1 MRVLLILLAAF
12 GLQTAVPDIAFDS
25 APNPLTLPDDIYLG
39 EVGGVAA
46 NSRGEIFVYTRTG
59 HPTVSIGTS
68 RPFAHGGS
76 RLFVFDR
83 TGKYLREIGQDSY
96 GMMFAQQVRV
106 DRQDNV
112 WLVDQMSGYVMK
124 LGADGRPT
132 LLLGRKP
139 ESVTI
144 GGGAG
149 RAGGGGGAG
158 GGAARSA
165 ADGPGA
171 ARGAGPGAG
180 AGVAGRA
187 AADGNAGR
195 AAGAPAA
202 AAPAGGRGR
211 GGLPG
216 AGQQADVFNRPMDVA
231 WDRAGDIFVAD
242 GLGNARVAKF
252 DSKGVFIKSWGS
264 RGAEPGLF
272 ANVTAIAVD
281 DNGNVYAA
289 DAGNHRIQV
298 FDNDGAFK
306 SAITGIDSPMAMCMT
321 PGPDQVLYVSNS
333 NPPEDFDTAGEIYKL
348 KLDGTIIGKFGRAGK
363 RLKEFGAVNSID
375 CRSESALLVGEAANM
390 RVQKITVK

>member
-1 MRVLLILLAAF
+1 MRLLLVLLAAA
-12 GLQTAVPDIAFDS
+12 GLQAAVPELAFDS
-25 APNPLTLPDDIYLG
+25 APSPLTLPADIYLG

-68 RPFAHGGS
+68 RPFMHGGS

-83 TGKYLREIGQDSY
+83 AGKYLREIGKDSY
-96 GMMFAQQVRV
+96 GMNFAQQVRV
-106 DRQDNV
+106 DPQDNV
-112 WLVDQMSGYVMK
+112 WIVDQMSGYVMK
-124 LGADGRPT
+124 LGADGRPA

-144 GGGAG
+144 GGGGG
-149 RAGGGGGAG
+149 RAGGGGGE
-158 GGAARSA
+158 GGAR
-165 ADGPGA
+165 GA
-171 ARGAGPGAG
+171 AEGPRGAGPAG
-180 AGVAGRA
+180 GR
-187 AADGNAGR
+187 G
-195 AAGAPAA
+195 A

-216 AGQQADVFNRPMDVA
+216 AGQQSDVFNRPMDVA
-231 WDRAGDIFVAD
+231 WDRAGNIFVAD
-242 GLGNARVAKF
+242 GMGNARVAKF

-264 RGAEPGLF
+264 RGTDPGLF

-281 DNGNVYAA
+281 DDGNVYAA

-306 SAITGIDSPMAMCMT
+306 SAITGIDAPMAMCLT
-321 PGPDQVLYVSNS
+321 PAPNQVLYVSNS
-333 NPPEDFDTAGEIYKL
+333 NPPEDFDVAGEIYKL
-348 KLDGTIIGKFGRAGK
+348 KLDGTIVGKFGKAGK

-375 CRSESALLVGEAANM
+375 CRTESTLLIGEAANM
-390 RVQKITVK
+390 RVQRITVK